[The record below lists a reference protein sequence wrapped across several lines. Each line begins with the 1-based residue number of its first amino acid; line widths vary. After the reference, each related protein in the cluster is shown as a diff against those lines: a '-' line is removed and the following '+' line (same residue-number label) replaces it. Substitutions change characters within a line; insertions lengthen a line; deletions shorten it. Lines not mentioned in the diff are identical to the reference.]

1 MASLS
6 KRRARTALLF
16 SVLMTVGIY
25 AFPLGDLIAYPLVLL
40 STLAHELGH
49 GIAAL
54 MVGCSFE
61 QFVLYSD
68 GSGAA
73 LTSGDPGRLARAFI
87 SAGGLL
93 GPAVAAY
100 GCFMAGRNGRA
111 ARRALIAVGAMLAV
125 ALVLVIRNA
134 FGWIFVAAVAGV
146 CIYCGSRARRDT
158 AQLVVL
164 FVGIQLALSVFSRS
178 DYLFT
183 SVAITANGNGP
194 SDVAR
199 MAEALFLPYWVWG
212 LVCGA
217 FSLWVLWQGL
227 RSFLRD
233 TA

>member
-1 MASLS
+1 MATLS

-16 SVLMTVGIY
+16 SVIITIGIY
-25 AFPLGDLIAYPLVLL
+25 LLPLGGLIAYPLVLL

-49 GIAAL
+49 GIAAM

-73 LTSGDPGRLARAFI
+73 LTAGNPGRMARAFI

-111 ARRALIAVGAMLAV
+111 ARSALVAVATMLAV
-125 ALVLVIRNA
+125 ALVMVIRNA
-134 FGWIFVAAVAGV
+134 FGWVFVAGV
-146 CIYCGSRARRDT
+146 AAGCLYCGTRARRDT

-183 SVAITANGNGP
+183 SVAITASGNGP

-199 MAEALFLPYWVWG
+199 MADALFLPYWVWG
-212 LVCGA
+212 LVCGG
-217 FSLWVLWQGL
+217 FSVWVLWKGL
-227 RSFLRD
+227 QAFLRD